1 MINKS
6 IWLKGIKPK
15 KGNSLKEDIETDV
28 LIIGGGMTGIT
39 TAYFLQDKNLDVTLV
54 EQNTIASGQSSK
66 TTGKLTYLQGTILDK
81 IKNVYDEDTV
91 IKYIES
97 QKEAIEIV
105 KNIIIQNNIKCDFES
120 NNSYIFSSKKV
131 NIDKINKNKNK
142 LDKGNHKY
150 KIAENI
156 PIKFP
161 SKLSLKVDDTAVF
174 NPVKYLLGIKDVIKD
189 KINIYENTRILNVEL
204 DNNTYIATTNKN
216 IIKAKKVVFACHY
229 PFFLFP
235 YLFPFRSSIKK
246 GYLCASLIDKTKRF
260 NAINEDDTVHSIR
273 YHSDNKNYIIYSS
286 EERNL
291 GQNTNDTKNYNNLLW
306 KMKSKL
312 SENVKYYWFNT
323 DIVTTDNLPII
334 GFLEED
340 NKNLLI
346 GTGYNLWGMT
356 NGTIAG
362 KILSDLIL
370 GNKNKYEELFNPNR
384 TFNINKLK
392 NYVSYNFSNS
402 FSFIKSK
409 LNKNYPF
416 YKNVEIIEKNNK
428 KYGKYTDEDGNVYIV
443 SNTCPHMKCSLIFN
457 MVDKTWDCPCHS
469 SRFDIK
475 GNVIKGPS
483 VYSISVDKNEF

>member
-1 MINKS
+1 M
-6 IWLKGIKPK
+6 
-15 KGNSLKEDIETDV
+15 
-28 LIIGGGMTGIT
+28 
-39 TAYFLQDKNLDVTLV
+39 
-54 EQNTIASGQSSK
+54 
-66 TTGKLTYLQGTILDK
+66 
-81 IKNVYDEDTV
+81 
-91 IKYIES
+91 
-97 QKEAIEIV
+97 
-105 KNIIIQNNIKCDFES
+105 
-120 NNSYIFSSKKV
+120 
-131 NIDKINKNKNK
+131 
-142 LDKGNHKY
+142 
-150 KIAENI
+150 
-156 PIKFP
+156 
-161 SKLSLKVDDTAVF
+161 
-174 NPVKYLLGIKDVIKD
+174 
-189 KINIYENTRILNVEL
+189 
-204 DNNTYIATTNKN
+204 
-216 IIKAKKVVFACHY
+216 
-229 PFFLFP
+229 FP

-246 GYLCASLIDKTKRF
+246 GYLCASLLDKTKRF